1 MIKLKDILFEITQT
15 NFVYAYHAGP
25 RKIKVDDI
33 VFDIQSLGFHV
44 GTLNQAQW
52 VASGKHKKGSNLPI
66 SKYKVFDSVG
76 YLYKEEVNH
85 DMAWEHADILL
96 IELVHD
102 GLLNSKDAH
111 DIAELWDDL
120 DVDRIEELHTL
131 IDRAD
136 RNYGNSNFYPMDAF
150 ETISL
155 NSDVYKNSEKLSF
168 IRHALVEQGY
178 GAIEYKNEVE
188 GNLTDK
194 SICILDKSI
203 IQDI

>member
-1 MIKLKDILFEITQT
+1 MIKLKDILLEIAQE

-25 RKIKVDDI
+25 RKLKVNDI
-33 VFDIQSLGFHV
+33 VFDRGAMGFHV
-44 GTLNQAQW
+44 GTIDQAKW

-76 YLYKEEVNH
+76 YLYKEEIPH

-96 IELVHD
+96 VELVHD
-102 GLLNSKDAH
+102 GLLNYTDAH
-111 DIAELWDDL
+111 DIVNLWDDL
-120 DVDRIEELHTL
+120 AVDRIEELHLL
-131 IDRAD
+131 IDRAH

-150 ETISL
+150 DTISL
-155 NSDVYKNSEKLSF
+155 SSDVYKNREKLSL

-203 IQDI
+203 IQDV